1 MEIVGVTVNFPI
13 PVFAAELKNDT
24 AVGAVSAAGTATGY
38 VMVLVGLVQLDP
50 PTQVFVTPVRDEA
63 LVESLCTGAPL
74 VKVVDVMVKC
84 QPLPEPVASMSVSAR
99 V

>member
-63 LVESLCTGAPL
+63 LVESLCTGGSHSPL
-74 VKVVDVMVKC
+74 VSRRSFLSKY
-84 QPLPEPVASMSVSAR
+84 R
-99 V
+99 R